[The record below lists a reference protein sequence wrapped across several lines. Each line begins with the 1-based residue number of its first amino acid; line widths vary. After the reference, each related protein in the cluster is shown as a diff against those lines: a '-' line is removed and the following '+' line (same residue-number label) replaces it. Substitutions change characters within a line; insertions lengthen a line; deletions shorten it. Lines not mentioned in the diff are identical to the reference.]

1 MGAPGGLS
9 RRGPSPN
16 WYLLPFVVLA
26 GLAVW
31 SEQGLLVV
39 LVAVAGGL
47 GVSAFIWYR
56 YRYRLTPQQQ
66 DTYDESARNPTVP
79 NWLFVG
85 AVLVLAA
92 FVVWLIVTVAAG
104 GSGS

>member
-1 MGAPGGLS
+1 M
-9 RRGPSPN
+9 
-16 WYLLPFVVLA
+16 
-26 GLAVW
+26 
-31 SEQGLLVV
+31 

>member
-1 MGAPGGLS
+1 LS